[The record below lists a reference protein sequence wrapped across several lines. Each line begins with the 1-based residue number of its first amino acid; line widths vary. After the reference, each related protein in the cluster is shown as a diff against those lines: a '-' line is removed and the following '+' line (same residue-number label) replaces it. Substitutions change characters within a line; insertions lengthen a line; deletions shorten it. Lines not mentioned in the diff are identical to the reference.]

1 MGCSDLNPQPP
12 VGKIPDGVRIYA
24 IGDIHGRV
32 DLLDQVLTRIDVH
45 LASDPIHQPIQVFLG
60 DYVDRGPDSRSVLDR
75 LINRS
80 RNHATVFLKGNH
92 EVFFTDFLNDPVIL
106 DEWRKYG
113 GLETLMSYGLMPST
127 MTSINQHE
135 ELAAELERVLP
146 PSHRDF
152 LLALKTFYVCGD
164 YYFVHAGIRPGI
176 ALNLQREDDLLW
188 IRNEFLR
195 HEEHFDK
202 IIVHGHTP
210 VLQPEIHP
218 NRINIDTGAYAT
230 GILTCLMLEADK
242 RIFI

>member
-1 MGCSDLNPQPP
+1 
-12 VGKIPDGVRIYA
+12 
-24 IGDIHGRV
+24 
-32 DLLDQVLTRIDVH
+32 
-45 LASDPIHQPIQVFLG
+45 
-60 DYVDRGPDSRSVLDR
+60 
-75 LINRS
+75 
-80 RNHATVFLKGNH
+80 
-92 EVFFTDFLNDPVIL
+92 
-106 DEWRKYG
+106 
-113 GLETLMSYGLMPST
+113 LETLMSYGLKPST

-152 LLALKTFYVCGD
+152 LLALKTFYICGD
-164 YYFVHAGIRPGI
+164 YYFVHAGVRPGI

>member
-1 MGCSDLNPQPP
+1 MPAFGQALHQICNAKRSEEHTSELQSRQYLLSFPTLCSSDL
-12 VGKIPDGVRIYA
+12 
-24 IGDIHGRV
+24 
-32 DLLDQVLTRIDVH
+32 
-45 LASDPIHQPIQVFLG
+45 
-60 DYVDRGPDSRSVLDR
+60 
-75 LINRS
+75 
-80 RNHATVFLKGNH
+80 
-92 EVFFTDFLNDPVIL
+92 
-106 DEWRKYG
+106 
-113 GLETLMSYGLMPST
+113 
-127 MTSINQHE
+127 
-135 ELAAELERVLP
+135 
-146 PSHRDF
+146 HRDF
-152 LLALKTFYVCGD
+152 LIALKTFYVCGD

-176 ALNLQREDDLLW
+176 APNLQREDDLLW